1 MKNDVMDIL
10 REFNA
15 AMDNNADFLEL
26 IEYINKM
33 KQIDSTFVSLMTNAL
48 FEYINVNDDEEEE

>member
-10 REFNA
+10 REFNT
-15 AMDNNADFLEL
+15 AMDNNADFSEL

-33 KQIDSTFVSLMTNAL
+33 KQTDSTFVSLMTNTL
-48 FEYINVNDDEEEE
+48 FEYVNEKNNEEE